1 VVSQQV
7 IKGQLIRAENTTL
20 NSLSLAGNNMLV
32 PVANVEDQ
40 DLVPSGYD
48 GLGNMPGI
56 NDLNLRGTNIAQG
69 RRAIRDLLRN
79 CKPAL
84 ARLDLSRNRIDEE
97 TAKALKVLL
106 TDKRVTHLD
115 MVGMKMTARDRDRD
129 STPLLIELATIP
141 SLKVLD
147 LREAEGVGVLPSAY
161 GSMYGNSY
169 TQEQDLE
176 RMDDVVSRVRQNSA
190 LICVKLDSKAHTKA
204 MDVVNVVS
212 GPGGGDF
219 SILAGAGGLMLL
231 QSMQHQG
238 LDLDESSAIG
248 LGARVVK
255 ALDRQSASRLMSI
268 GKQFTFEQALRMVSN
283 DPAFQW
289 DLAWS
294 DRDQPPVDT
303 FASVLDMI
311 ENGDGDLAL
320 PPMDT
325 AMLNQTEAGANILL
339 LAAARNGQSSTL
351 HALLKAGAIDHG
363 NKVADAVQADAGIPE
378 VVKATMLR
386 FLRERALAGMSVTAT
401 TTTTT
406 ANPT

>member
-1 VVSQQV
+1 
-7 IKGQLIRAENTTL
+7 
-20 NSLSLAGNNMLV
+20 
-32 PVANVEDQ
+32 
-40 DLVPSGYD
+40 
-48 GLGNMPGI
+48 
-56 NDLNLRGTNIAQG
+56 
-69 RRAIRDLLRN
+69 
-79 CKPAL
+79 
-84 ARLDLSRNRIDEE
+84 
-97 TAKALKVLL
+97 
-106 TDKRVTHLD
+106 
-115 MVGMKMTARDRDRD
+115 
-129 STPLLIELATIP
+129 
-141 SLKVLD
+141 
-147 LREAEGVGVLPSAY
+147 
-161 GSMYGNSY
+161 
-169 TQEQDLE
+169 
-176 RMDDVVSRVRQNSA
+176 
-190 LICVKLDSKAHTKA
+190 
-204 MDVVNVVS
+204 
-212 GPGGGDF
+212 
-219 SILAGAGGLMLL
+219 
-231 QSMQHQG
+231 
-238 LDLDESSAIG
+238 
-248 LGARVVK
+248 
-255 ALDRQSASRLMSI
+255 
-268 GKQFTFEQALRMVSN
+268 MVSN